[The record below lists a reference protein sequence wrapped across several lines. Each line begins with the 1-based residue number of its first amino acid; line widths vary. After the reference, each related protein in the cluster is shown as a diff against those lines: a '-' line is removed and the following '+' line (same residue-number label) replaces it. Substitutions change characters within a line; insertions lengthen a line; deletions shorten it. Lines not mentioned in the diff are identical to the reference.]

1 MFFIYFHFNIILHF
15 ILKFTLFFYHSF
27 YYGFILTDFIAV
39 TSEQNVFVAPQLDF
53 FCWSSMAVAL
63 NFAENRP
70 QGAWR
75 RSAYLWCS
83 RFDFYV
89 ILQRCI
95 QSLVK
100 HRTGSFFVKGV
111 SDSWLF
117 TVFAKNLLLGILSS
131 EWTFVVF

>member
-1 MFFIYFHFNIILHF
+1 MIYNFFIYFDFNIILHCF
-15 ILKFTLFFYHSF
+15 LYHLF
-27 YYGFILTDFIAV
+27 YYGFILTDFMAV

-75 RSAYLWCS
+75 RSAYLRCS

-111 SDSWLF
+111 SGSWLF